1 MEKKDGSDWF
11 ISSPKPLENAVKLA
25 RNFLEPAIMQ
35 AIHEA
40 CRDILGARPTIDSMN
55 EAVATAISIAEE
67 VWSDLQ
73 PESPP
78 YACEKGC
85 SWCCHQTVMVIA
97 PEVLSV
103 KAYIEGAFEA
113 DAIQAMRDRLA
124 SRTVQISGH
133 STPERQSKG
142 ISCGLLADAA
152 YSVHPGRPLPCR
164 GGFSADAGFCQDLFQ
179 NFTTVIADAD
189 AGTREEPFLVVPKTL
204 FNSGQVGLTKAF
216 KNLGYECRPLELT
229 TALDIALSRPNIA
242 EEWLADESV
251 FDAAELTNVD
261 GHYVTSAR

>member
-11 ISSPKPLENAVKLA
+11 TSSPKPLENAVELA

-40 CRDILGARPTIDSMN
+40 CRDILGARPTVNNMN
-55 EAVATAISIAEE
+55 EAVATAISIAEK

-73 PESPP
+73 SESPS

-103 KAYIEGAFEA
+103 KANIEATFDA
-113 DAIQAMRDRLA
+113 LAIQAMRDRLA
-124 SRTVQISGH
+124 SRTAQISGR
-133 STPERQSKG
+133 STPERQSEG
-142 ISCGLLADAA
+142 VSCGLLADSAC
-152 YSVHPGRPLPCR
+152 SVHPGRPLPCR

-179 NFTTVIADAD
+179 SFATVITDVE

-216 KNLGYECRPLELT
+216 KDIGYECRPLELT
-229 TALDIALSRPNIA
+229 AALDIALSRPNIA

-251 FDAAELTNVD
+251 FAAAELTNVE
-261 GHYVTSAR
+261 GHYVTNAS

>member
-1 MEKKDGSDWF
+1 
-11 ISSPKPLENAVKLA
+11 
-25 RNFLEPAIMQ
+25 
-35 AIHEA
+35 
-40 CRDILGARPTIDSMN
+40 
-55 EAVATAISIAEE
+55 
-67 VWSDLQ
+67 
-73 PESPP
+73 
-78 YACEKGC
+78 
-85 SWCCHQTVMVIA
+85 MVIA

-133 STPERQSKG
+133 STPERQSEG

-152 YSVHPGRPLPCR
+152 CSVHPGRPLPCR
-164 GGFSADAGFCQDLFQ
+164 GGFSADAGFCQELFQ
-179 NFTTVIADAD
+179 NFTTVI

-204 FNSGQVGLTKAF
+204 FNSGQVGLTEAF
-216 KNLGYECRPLELT
+216 KDLGFECRPLELT

-251 FDAAELTNVD
+251 FAAAELTNVD
-261 GHYVTSAR
+261 GHFVTSAR